1 VVGAPIWTPSEAP
14 RGGAG
19 GTWSPAMEQRAGA
32 AVADVQRAGA
42 AGCRFQRKVE
52 GTGMSRTR
60 DTM

>member
-1 VVGAPIWTPSEAP
+1 VVGAPTGAP

-19 GTWSPAMEQRAGA
+19 GTWSLAMEQRKGA
-32 AVADVQRAGA
+32 AAADVQRAVA
-42 AGCRFQRKVE
+42 ADCRFQRKVE